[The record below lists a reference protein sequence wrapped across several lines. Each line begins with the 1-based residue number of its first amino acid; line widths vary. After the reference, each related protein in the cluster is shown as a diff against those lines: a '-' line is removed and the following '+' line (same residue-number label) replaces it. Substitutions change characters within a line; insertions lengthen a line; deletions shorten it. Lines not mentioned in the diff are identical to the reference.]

1 MTMDGEEAMATLLPW
16 IWAQELRN
24 ASRVHDPFERIKE
37 IDRVSDRLRAEFPQF
52 FRRDGDDQGDRT
64 Q

>member
-1 MTMDGEEAMATLLPW
+1 MTMDGEEDMATLLPW

-24 ASRVHDPFERIKE
+24 ASRVLDPFERIKE
-37 IDRVSDRLRAEFPQF
+37 IDRVSDRLRAEFPQL